1 MPMVSTNTA
10 KHSSIIEL
18 ALKNVPDDFRSRL
31 VKSYFDLKR
40 KYSES
45 QYDAA
50 GISAGKFCEALMR
63 LLQSEVFGAF
73 TPFQDSIGNMAD
85 ECRKLVTSQKTSA
98 VESLRIIIP
107 RALIFL
113 YTIRNKRGI
122 GHIGG
127 DVDANKID
135 LAAIVTTADWIV
147 CELIRIYH
155 GLSLEEAQ
163 DLVDGISFKQIP
175 AIWDVAGKKRVLKSG
190 LSAQHQA
197 LLLLYSDTEATV
209 LSEDLCSWIEYASL
223 AMFKKRVLE
232 PLHKNR
238 FIEYDRESEVV
249 HLSPLG
255 AQEVEQK
262 ILRAT

>member
-1 MPMVSTNTA
+1 MGSMNTA
-10 KHSSIIEL
+10 RNSSVIEL
-18 ALKNVPDDFRSRL
+18 ALANVPDDFRGHL
-31 VKSYFDLKR
+31 VKSYLDLKR
-40 KYSES
+40 RYSES

-50 GISAGKFCEALMR
+50 GISAGKLCEVLIR
-63 LLQSEVFGAF
+63 LLQSEVFGQF
-73 TPFQDSIGNMAD
+73 TPFQDSVGNMAD
-85 ECRKLVTSQKTSA
+85 ECRKLVTSKKTSA

-135 LAAIVTTADWIV
+135 LAAMVTTSDWII
-147 CELIRIYH
+147 CELVRVYH

-163 DLVDGISFKQIP
+163 DLVDGMSFKSIP
-175 AIWDVAGKKRVLKSG
+175 AIWDVAGKKRVLKQG
-190 LSAQHQA
+190 LSGQHQA

-209 LSEDLCSWIEYASL
+209 LSEDLCAWIEYANL
-223 AMFKKRVLE
+223 AMFKKRVLL
-232 PLHKNR
+232 PLHEKR
-238 FIEYDRESEVV
+238 LIEYDRDSEVV
-249 HLSPLG
+249 YLSPLG

-262 ILRAT
+262 ILAAT